1 MMDKWY
7 KAEIYACYKYYSVSY
22 EIEGSYM
29 PRTIKG
35 VLLSLACGKA
45 TLLTENGVWMIALKD
60 INYMQPS
67 VPKMEIFSAEYRV
80 MLKELLDIKED
91 INEMGKT

>member
-1 MMDKWY
+1 MMDKWH
-7 KAEIYACYKYYSVSY
+7 KAEYYACYKYYSVSY

-35 VLLSLACGKA
+35 VLLSLALGKA
-45 TLLTENGVWMIALKD
+45 TMLTENGVWIIPLKD
-60 INYMQPS
+60 IKYMQPS
-67 VPKMEIFSAEYRV
+67 VPKMEIYSKEYQVILRE
-80 MLKELLDIKED
+80 LIGTKEG